1 MFAYLSD
8 DESRCLTQ
16 DGSMTWY
23 ESRKPPRSEFRLYY
37 DKDDVFS
44 VASPGDILYI
54 IQKPDNSLLTLVC
67 EKDSVIESQVK
78 WLFDLKAPDK
88 DYVVRKFTEG
98 GSPSFAAKTVLDL
111 IGIETVSKT
120 DKDIEELLAKYS
132 DFPSSAEFSDY
143 ARSFVDV
150 DPVNRPD
157 EALVAW
163 LNKEDT
169 FFKALEQHMV
179 LSIIDELADARK
191 GGVPDKEL
199 TERYISTSLSVQNRR
214 KSRAGYSFENH
225 IKALFDQ
232 NHVKYT
238 WHPKTEN
245 NNVPD
250 FILPSIEL
258 YRDPSYDADLLTM
271 LAAKTTCKDRWRQIV
286 EEADRIK
293 TKHLATI
300 QTAISE
306 QQIEQMFTKNVQLVI
321 PEEIRQTQPER
332 FIPEIWNMERFIG
345 FAMERQ

>member
-1 MFAYLSD
+1 MTDQNLSDYIKSVASKQLTPVETDQRKSNQHELNGVSALKAIFGDDHKNKLRYPTMFAYLSD

-169 FFKALEQHMV
+169 FF
-179 LSIIDELADARK
+179 RC
-191 GGVPDKEL
+191 
-199 TERYISTSLSVQNRR
+199 N
-214 KSRAGYSFENH
+214 
-225 IKALFDQ
+225 
-232 NHVKYT
+232 
-238 WHPKTEN
+238 
-245 NNVPD
+245 
-250 FILPSIEL
+250 
-258 YRDPSYDADLLTM
+258 
-271 LAAKTTCKDRWRQIV
+271 
-286 EEADRIK
+286 
-293 TKHLATI
+293 
-300 QTAISE
+300 
-306 QQIEQMFTKNVQLVI
+306 
-321 PEEIRQTQPER
+321 
-332 FIPEIWNMERFIG
+332 
-345 FAMERQ
+345 